1 MRYGINVMIRLFY
14 SVYKEFQIL
23 KRDKAALATLF
34 LMPVLL
40 VFVITLLQDAPIRQ
54 FQRTK
59 IPIIFIDSDK
69 GELAQSIEDGLN
81 SADYF
86 ELNSQ
91 YKSKLLSDSLARQ
104 LVANGTFKVYI
115 NIPNGV
121 SKALKQK
128 AIQLYNLE
136 VSPFPLSSSDSTKI
150 PDAKIEV
157 YFDPTIQKL
166 FKTAVLN
173 ALENNIEKIKS
184 KILLKTFSEGILQD
198 VESVTGDL
206 IDVSPDDIT
215 LTQDDLDLV
224 QIEQQYAVKN
234 KSVIMPNSVQH
245 NIPAWSMFAMF
256 FIALPLAGNMLKDRE
271 SGSLKRLLTMP
282 ISFATILLAKIIIYI
297 FVALIQFI
305 LMMLVG
311 VMLLPLL
318 GTPVLNLGETYL
330 GLTLLVI
337 SSALAAS
344 GFGILVGV
352 MASSH
357 EQASTFSAVSIIIA
371 AAIGGVMVPVYLMP
385 ATMQDISVYSPL
397 AWGLNGF
404 VDIFVR
410 GADIWSVLPNAAA
423 LLLFSLAALVISIF
437 LFKFKNQTI

>member
-1 MRYGINVMIRLFY
+1 MMKLIY

-59 IPIIFIDSDK
+59 IPVIFINHDK
-69 GELAQSIEDGLN
+69 GELAESIENGLN
-81 SADYF
+81 KADYF
-86 ELNSQ
+86 ELESHHNGTQ
-91 YKSKLLSDSLARQ
+91 ISDSMALQ
-104 LVANGTFKVYI
+104 LVADGTFKVYI
-115 NIPNGV
+115 SIPAGA
-121 SKALKQK
+121 SDALNQN
-128 AIQLYNLE
+128 AVALYNLK
-136 VSPFPLSSSDSTKI
+136 VSPYASDNTGSTKKDSARI
-150 PDAKIEV
+150 FVI
-157 YFDPTIQKL
+157 FDPTIQKL

-184 KILLKTFSEGILQD
+184 KILLKTFSKEILKD
-198 VESVTGDL
+198 VETVTGG
-206 IDVSPDDIT
+206 IVDVSPDDII

-224 QIEQQYAVKN
+224 KIDQQFATKN
-234 KSVIMPNSVQH
+234 TSVVMPNSVQH
-245 NIPAWSMFAMF
+245 NVPAWSMFAMF
-256 FIALPLAGNMLKDRE
+256 FIALPLAGNMIKERE

-282 ISFATILLAKIIIYI
+282 ISYATILSAKIVIYI
-297 FVALIQFI
+297 FVASIQFI

-311 VMLLPLL
+311 IVLLPLL
-318 GTPVLNLGETYL
+318 GTPMLNLGSTYL
-330 GLTLLVI
+330 GLILLVI

-385 ATMQDISVYSPL
+385 ETMQGISVYSPI

-404 VDIFVR
+404 LDIFVR
-410 GADIWSVLPNAAA
+410 GADFWSVLPNAAG
-423 LLLFSLAALVISIF
+423 LQLFSLAALVISVF
-437 LFKFKNQTI
+437 LFKFKNQKV